1 MFIIMFPE
9 DNSKRYNAVGLLAM
23 TVGHDLH
30 LTWPCLELGF
40 PRLASDSTAV
50 VPPLDGAVAL

>member
-1 MFIIMFPE
+1 MFPE
-9 DNSKRYNAVGLLAM
+9 DNSKRCNAVGLLAM

-50 VPPLDGAVAL
+50 VPPLDGAVVL